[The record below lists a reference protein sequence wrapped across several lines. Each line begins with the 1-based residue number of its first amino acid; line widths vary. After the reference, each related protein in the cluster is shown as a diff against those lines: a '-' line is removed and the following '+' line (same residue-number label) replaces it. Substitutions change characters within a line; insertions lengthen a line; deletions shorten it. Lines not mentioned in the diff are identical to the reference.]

1 MIFINVPKAILRNP
15 SLPMSYPVRRYDP
28 FSNLRPLLG
37 HFLGSIAHTPWNHL
51 QKTDSQLYIFK

>member
-15 SLPMSYPVRRYDP
+15 SLPMSCPVRRYDP

-37 HFLGSIAHTPWNHL
+37 HFLGSIAHTP
-51 QKTDSQLYIFK
+51 